1 MNDNSAEWPPLGQR
15 CLQLSWPFLF
25 ELLLSIVYMWLRI
38 ELRGRVVEDGL
49 FQDLRDQGGSAIYQ
63 RTSLV
68 TPPISSCIGGNQ
80 GYKVNTAHELVLA

>member
-1 MNDNSAEWPPLGQR
+1 MIIVLNGHHSDKDACNRAGRS
-15 CLQLSWPFLF
+15 CLNHYL
-25 ELLLSIVYMWLRI
+25 IVYMRLLI